1 MTEQN
6 KLTSS
11 TTIKLKKPRGAQ
23 KGNRNAAKI
32 GEDLRFEMYL
42 SKLRRSFFEEWFQ
55 LKFGRPAINED
66 ELREV
71 ARQVA
76 NAAIDRTMVEDFE
89 RLDPGRFG
97 GEVF

>member
-1 MTEQN
+1 LNEQN
-6 KLTSS
+6 KLTSP
-11 TTIKLKKPRGAQ
+11 TPPKLKKPRGAQ

-32 GEDLRFEMYL
+32 GEDLRFEMYF
-42 SKLRRSFFEEWFQ
+42 SKLRRAFFEEWFQ

-71 ARQVA
+71 ARHVA
-76 NAAIDRTMVEDFE
+76 NAAIDRAMVEDFE
-89 RLDPGRFG
+89 RLNPRRLA